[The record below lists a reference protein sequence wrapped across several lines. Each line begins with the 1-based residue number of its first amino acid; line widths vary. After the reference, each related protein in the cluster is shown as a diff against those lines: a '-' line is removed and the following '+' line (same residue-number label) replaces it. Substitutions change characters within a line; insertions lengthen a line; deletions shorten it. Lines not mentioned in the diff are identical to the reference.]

1 MPLSY
6 TSPWLS
12 AVFLRLARWL
22 DRRTALR
29 LPVLLLGI
37 LLASGRRIATSWFR
51 AAGIADDFRA
61 QAGLAAGRVRPVR

>member
-1 MPLSY
+1 MPLSHLC
-6 TSPWLS
+6 PWLS

-37 LLASGRRIATSWFR
+37 LLACGRRTATSWFR

-61 QAGLAAGRVRPVR
+61 AYFYCES